1 MFSVVLRGFVFGFA
15 IAASP
20 GPVFFLCLRRSL
32 VQGRLVGLISG
43 LGVATVD
50 GFYAAVATV
59 GIAGVTAAF
68 AVARQPVALVG
79 GVLLAVLGIGLALQ
93 RPQAGEAAQPAGAL
107 SLAWAYLSTV
117 GLTLANPATILSFV
131 ALAASLG
138 RSIPVLIVAG
148 VLLGSAAWW
157 TVVALAASWFRPR
170 LGPRALRGISIFSGV
185 AIVALGGLAVYTAF
199 A

>member
-1 MFSVVLRGFVFGFA
+1 MSSVLVRGFIFGFA

-32 VQGRLVGLISG
+32 VQGRLVGLSSG

-50 GFYAAVATV
+50 GFYAAVATL
-59 GIAGVTAAF
+59 GIAGLLTAVVA
-68 AVARQPVALVG
+68 ARQPVAIVG
-79 GVLLAVLGIGLALQ
+79 GVLLAAIGVSLMLQ
-93 RPQAGEAAQPAGAL
+93 QPRAGEAAAPTRRG
-107 SLAWAYLSTV
+107 LAWAYLSTV

-138 RSIPVLIVAG
+138 RSMPQLIVIG

-157 TVVALAASWFRPR
+157 TLVAFGASWLRPR
-170 LGPRALRGISIFSGV
+170 LGQGALRGISVASGFV
-185 AIVALGGLAVYTAF
+185 IVVLGGVAVYTAF

>member
-1 MFSVVLRGFVFGFA
+1 MSSVLVRGFIFGFA

-32 VQGRLVGLISG
+32 VQGRLVGLSSG

-50 GFYAAVATV
+50 GFYAAVATL
-59 GIAGVTAAF
+59 GIAGLLTAVVA
-68 AVARQPVALVG
+68 ARQPVAIVG
-79 GVLLAVLGIGLALQ
+79 GVLLAAIGVSLMLQ
-93 RPQAGEAAQPAGAL
+93 RPPAGEAAAPTRRG
-107 SLAWAYLSTV
+107 LAWAYLSTV

-138 RSIPVLIVAG
+138 RSMPQLIVIG

-157 TVVALAASWFRPR
+157 IARR
-170 LGPRALRGISIFSGV
+170 LGDDE
-185 AIVALGGLAVYTAF
+185 
-199 A
+199 